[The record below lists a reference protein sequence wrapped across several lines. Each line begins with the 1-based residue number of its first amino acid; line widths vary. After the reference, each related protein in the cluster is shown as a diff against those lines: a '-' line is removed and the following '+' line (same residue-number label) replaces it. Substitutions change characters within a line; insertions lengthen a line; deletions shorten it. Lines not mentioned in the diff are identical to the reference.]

1 MSKELQELQVGT
13 SERFAAGAGHSQ
25 HPFSEVTCDCLV
37 VLLVH
42 QDAMVFTQA
51 AYERKDWDA
60 CARLVPA
67 IKVALHSTAAAAAT
81 ELLNAVMLVM

>member
-1 MSKELQELQVGT
+1 M
-13 SERFAAGAGHSQ
+13 Q
-25 HPFSEVTCDCLV
+25 HAFPDVTCDCLF

-42 QDAMVFTQA
+42 QDTMVFTQA
-51 AYERKDWDA
+51 AYERKNWDA

-67 IKVALHSTAAAAAT
+67 IKVALHSTSAAAAA